1 MITKGTIL
9 ALPNS
14 KTENKFLVEIDI
26 FKTAGLPEDSNLNAS
41 KQKATLCYPSGI
53 VNNYKVG
60 DVVIVGFENNQ
71 MSSPV
76 ILGKFYSTIDI
87 NGNVIDREN
96 TGVGL
101 FQSLQVSGDTT
112 LPLTTTFKNATD
124 EISAN
129 DILVHIRQIANLENK
144 VDNKQDTLISGVNIK
159 TINNESL
166 LGSGNIN
173 IGGGSGSGNVSTNDT
188 LTANNLILG
197 DGTTYIKKAT
207 VSISDIALTA
217 DLPVV
222 TFNEST
228 ISGGTTI
235 YGMTVDGDNYNF
247 ATNSQSVS
255 LNTVAG
261 NESITVDSD
270 TLTLVTRD
278 TNQEISGTKTFIGTT
293 LRAKAT
299 ASTTNYFYVK
309 PDGNG
314 YNAKLG
320 FQSDNLMLS
329 NAYVYS
335 LKPFIPSSNNSIDLG
350 ISANKWKDL
359 YLAGNLTDGTNSISI
374 ANIAA
379 KNVANIFTQDQ
390 TIVGSTSTDTAPLTI
405 KSGGSAAYIQYKNS
419 SNNILGY
426 LGVSSTSK
434 PIFWDTSSHII
445 ALTDDLQDVTFNSSA
460 SANATNIC
468 GLTVDTDNYNFVGN
482 EVAYLTTAPSSANTS
497 GNIIFVVLS
506 SEPSTYYNGYY
517 YIITGSN

>member
-41 KQKATLCYPSGI
+41 KQKATLCYPAGI

-71 MSSPV
+71 MSSPI

-87 NGNVIDREN
+87 KGNVIDREN

-144 VDNKQDTLISGVNIK
+144 VDNKQDLLISGVNIK
-159 TINNESL
+159 TINNQSL
-166 LGSGNIN
+166 LGSGNID
-173 IGGGSGSGNVSTNDT
+173 IGGGGGSGNVSTNDT
-188 LTANNLILG
+188 LTADKLILG
-197 DGTTYIKKAT
+197 SGTTYIKKST
-207 VSISDIALTA
+207 LSISDIALTA

-235 YGMTVDGDNYNF
+235 YGMTVDGDDYNF
-247 ATNSQSVS
+247 P
-255 LNTVAG
+255 
-261 NESITVDSD
+261 
-270 TLTLVTRD
+270 
-278 TNQEISGTKTFIGTT
+278 TKTSQLINDSSF
-293 LRAKAT
+293 AKTDAN
-299 ASTTNYFYVK
+299 NY
-309 PDGNG
+309 
-314 YNAKLG
+314 
-320 FQSDNLMLS
+320 
-329 NAYVYS
+329 
-335 LKPFIPSSNNSIDLG
+335 
-350 ISANKWKDL
+350 
-359 YLAGNLTDGTNSISI
+359 
-374 ANIAA
+374 
-379 KNVANIFTQDQ
+379 FTQDQ

-405 KSGGSAAYIQYKNS
+405 KSGANTAYIQYKNS
-419 SNNILGY
+419 NNNVLGY

-434 PIFWDTSSHII
+434 PIFWDTSAHFI
-445 ALTDDLQDVTFNSSA
+445 AYDTDVKSALSNNYSVAYNLVVNSNGYQYSGYKFADVTISGLSYTIKQFQVSTTSAVVTDTSIIKDYLKVMTGRDRIPEYDEDCPTNEFIVCSSNNTIWKLQYD
-460 SANATNIC
+460 STN
-468 GLTVDTDNYNFVGN
+468 GLLAFKVENMPSVFPAN
-482 EVAYLTTAPSSANTS
+482 EVSYLTTAPSANNTS
-497 GNIIFVVLS
+497 GRLKFVVLS
-506 SEPSTYYNGYY
+506 SEPATYYDGYY